1 MDVTFRLIQDDLAN
15 YRYVVRDHMA
25 KVPDSG
31 FWSKPWVRATAVL
44 VATFVCLQVFDRL
57 IVQFTGHPAS
67 YVELAIGFVAGGAFV
82 LCLLWV
88 HHWDQTRKLVRLD
101 GPTLSE
107 HTVSVN
113 TSGLTMSAPHMTAH
127 YMWPAI
133 QEVTKAR
140 GLVVLWLEP
149 SVGLAVPERAFPN
162 PEACQEFIAAIEA
175 RRTESVLPRAGS
187 FS

>member
-25 KVPDSG
+25 KIPDGG
-31 FWSKPWVRATAVL
+31 FWSKPWVRGMALFVAV
-44 VATFVCLQVFDRL
+44 FVSLQVFDKR

-67 YVELAIGFVAGGAFV
+67 FVELAIGFLAGGALV
-82 LCLLWV
+82 LCLLWI
-88 HHWDQTRKLVRLD
+88 HHWDQTRKLVHPD

-113 TSGLTMSAPHMTAH
+113 TSGLSVSAPHMTAH
-127 YMWPAI
+127 YTWPAI
-133 QEVTKAR
+133 QEVSKER

-149 SVGLAVPERAFPN
+149 SVGLVVPERAFPN
-162 PEACQEFIAAIEA
+162 PETCQEFIAAVEA